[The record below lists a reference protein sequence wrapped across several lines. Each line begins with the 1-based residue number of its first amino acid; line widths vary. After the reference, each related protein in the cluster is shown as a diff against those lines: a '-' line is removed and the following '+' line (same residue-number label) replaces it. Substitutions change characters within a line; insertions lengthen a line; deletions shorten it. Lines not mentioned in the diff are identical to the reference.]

1 LIVTTPVGPLRLE
14 AATQNFTS
22 NWRFNLGVGWKF

>member
-1 LIVTTPVGPLRLE
+1 VGPLRLE